1 MLRFRT
7 FIIYLIISIGVTCY
21 ITAYVMKE
29 FRFESCNMEI
39 EHYKAKVAIIENENR
54 ILRAM
59 SHSPQ
64 VVQPLASDVKEPIKQ
79 TRSIM
84 PVSSPVQTP
93 IVSDINKPSR
103 QNKTITAHTGKV
115 YAKKSLVEKQ
125 QTITP
130 RRCIDIGRE
139 MLNRGEYRS
148 AIKLYSEVITKNPD
162 DSLCHRW
169 LGDAYLSL
177 GDKNSAVREW
187 REAVRLGDKTI
198 QSYLDYLKVD

>member
-39 EHYKAKVAIIENENR
+39 EHYKAKVTIIENENR

-115 YAKKSLVEKQ
+115 YAKKVFGGKAANNNSKEMYRHRPGDVEQ
-125 QTITP
+125 
-130 RRCIDIGRE
+130 RRISQC
-139 MLNRGEYRS
+139 N
-148 AIKLYSEVITKNPD
+148 
-162 DSLCHRW
+162 
-169 LGDAYLSL
+169 
-177 GDKNSAVREW
+177 
-187 REAVRLGDKTI
+187 KTI
-198 QSYLDYLKVD
+198 FRGHNKKS